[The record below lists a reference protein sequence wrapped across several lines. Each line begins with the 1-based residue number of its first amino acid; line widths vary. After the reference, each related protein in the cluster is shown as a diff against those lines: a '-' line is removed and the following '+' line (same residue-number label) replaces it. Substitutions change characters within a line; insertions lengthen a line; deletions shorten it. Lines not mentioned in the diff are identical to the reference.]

1 MGTTKRFTVK
11 VEVTAVVW
19 ELFLFLESKRIY
31 PAYDGDETYRST
43 EILDIL
49 DDKLDVTMRVV
60 GVNNTAWK
68 IKLAITK
75 SDDEKFGQITYE
87 KSGRIKKNQTHLHKA
102 EISLKP
108 KEAKKK

>member
-1 MGTTKRFTVK
+1 MSTSRRFKIK

-60 GVNNTAWK
+60 GVNNSAWK

-75 SDDEKFGQITYE
+75 PDDEGFGEITYE
-87 KSGRIKKNQTHLHKA
+87 ESGKIKKNQTHLHKDG
-102 EISLKP
+102 IPLKP
-108 KEAKKK
+108 KEA